1 MTLVSVFRLWRSTA
15 GELYL
20 LRREIFTRHPF
31 IGLRYR
37 LTHVMSQTTMW
48 VQNSIDLDVDA
59 EVSSCVHDFVPL
71 ILSMISEI
79 EKIMMSATGLRQK
92 FLILLNPV

>member
-1 MTLVSVFRLWRSTA
+1 
-15 GELYL
+15 
-20 LRREIFTRHPF
+20 
-31 IGLRYR
+31 
-37 LTHVMSQTTMW
+37 MW